1 MRKKKRKKNLW
12 RIILIL
18 FFGIL
23 IFAGT
28 SIISSRNRLV
38 DINIKDVEYVEI
50 IANKNDVMQTIKN
63 SREIKDIIVILNR
76 LRGKIS
82 NRDSSADVINYINVY
97 LNSVKKIE
105 FVKSGQI
112 LRVDNKWYVLNRRN
126 SDLLEKI
133 IKKYEL
139 NK

>member
-63 SREIKDIIVILNR
+63 SREIKDIIGILNR

-97 LNSVKKIE
+97 LNSGKKIE

>member
-28 SIISSRNRLV
+28 SIISSRNKLV

-97 LNSVKKIE
+97 LNSGKKIE

>member
-97 LNSVKKIE
+97 LNSGKKIE